1 LNFNFLLISNLVTF
15 IPKCCYSIALSC

>member
-15 IPKCCYSIALSC
+15 IPKCWYSILLSC